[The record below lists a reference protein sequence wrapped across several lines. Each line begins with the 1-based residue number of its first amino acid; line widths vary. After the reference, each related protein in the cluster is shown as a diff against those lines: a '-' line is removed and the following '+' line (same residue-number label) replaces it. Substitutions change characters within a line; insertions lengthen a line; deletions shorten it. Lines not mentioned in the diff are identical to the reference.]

1 MSVWCPLQVLD
12 MSLLDEVLK
21 VSSKDS
27 VEMARRL
34 ALEEGLLTG
43 ISSGEW
49 GDSSRGDSGR
59 GQQQG
64 MPDIPKQ
71 YQGAAVEALNPQH
84 TSVSTQSCS
93 WVQVGVLPFLATSI
107 AACSKWCA
115 AVVASY
121 RYAHSLS

>member
-1 MSVWCPLQVLD
+1 

-49 GDSSRGDSGR
+49 G
-59 GQQQG
+59 
-64 MPDIPKQ
+64 
-71 YQGAAVEALNPQH
+71 
-84 TSVSTQSCS
+84 C
-93 WVQVGVLPFLATSI
+93 SI
-107 AACSKWCA
+107 A
-115 AVVASY
+115 
-121 RYAHSLS
+121 L